1 MLEPNAD
8 RCERHDRRVSHASG
22 TDNVAQA
29 ARPIAVGVDRFGN
42 RGRLGARKRAG
53 YNQGAGIGGAD
64 RRSRTRW
71 LVHYPKAGQSFSIAT
86 AAKPITRATAEK
98 ALQQFF
104 DRVEQVNEDPYFLGK
119 VTRLVLFGSLLKP
132 EVERLSDVDLAV
144 ELTSKEADLDRAR
157 ARNYERVED
166 LTGRGHRFR
175 NFMEQE
181 FCWYWEAFGYLK
193 GRSRVIALA
202 DYAAEKAFVLT
213 VPHRFLIG
221 QPEEL
226 TVHSAASTPGPT
238 KGKRRPRDC
247 PF

>member
-1 MLEPNAD
+1 MRIDAKGTIGEYPTLLVRTTLRRLRDRLRWGLTDLETAAGLVPG
-8 RCERHDRRVSHASG
+8 SG
-22 TDNVAQA
+22 RAIIRA
-29 ARPIAVGVDRFGN
+29 LGSAGLIEGVG
-42 RGRLGARKRAG
+42 RGGWCIT
-53 YNQGAGIGGAD
+53 Q
-64 RRSRTRW
+64 
-71 LVHYPKAGQSFSIAT
+71 AGQSFSIAT